1 MSHHCFHISSS
12 EWENINTLIWVLLEY
27 VDFMIFSV
35 FMRHAKKHF
44 EMHFMYESCY
54 MNKVIIIIIIIII
67 KQNYP
72 VVYIKIQT
80 YWSLQL

>member
-1 MSHHCFHISSS
+1 MMYCSILLALY
-12 EWENINTLIWVLLEY
+12 LICN
-27 VDFMIFSV
+27 
-35 FMRHAKKHF
+35 AKKHF

-54 MNKVIIIIIIIII
+54 MNKVIIIIIIII